1 MKTFENFNKESFA
14 EIIHSDELE
23 IRFELIWYEQEIF
36 YFYNKK
42 LIIIY
47 DKENKFF
54 DLDKDIY
61 SEIYKWKNDLY
72 TIVGEVFKFQI
83 IDIATIEQDKKIDV
97 ENYLY

>member
-1 MKTFENFNKESFA
+1 MKKFEKFKKESFA
-14 EIIHSDELE
+14 ELIHSDELE
-23 IRFELIWYEQEIF
+23 IRFELIWYAEEIF

-61 SEIYKWKNDLY
+61 NIIYKWEKDLY
-72 TIVGEVFKFQI
+72 TIVEEVFKNDI
-83 IDIATIEQDKKIDV
+83 VDIATIEQDKKIDV